1 MSKKNI
7 SLYLWEELKK
17 LHPPKN
23 TDDSKDSQAFESW
36 IKKGINDNAIQWARD
51 FAKHLTNKNFD
62 RKTVEKFQRNENLKK
77 KEREEILNL
86 EFNDD
91 HTLKYNN
98 KKKQYFTRQTLSTS
112 KLRKFFGA
120 VKKIQ
125 VSGKFEEDEYRA
137 FKLLM
142 PKLAYDVGREKN
154 KQHKIVDFYFAI
166 KEMSDQVE
174 NPAIAQDK
182 KEPQKQ
188 FKNFVELLES
198 IVAYFKA
205 YENQIALEEENDD
218 EK

>member
-1 MSKKNI
+1 MNKKNI
-7 SLYLWEELKK
+7 SLYLWEEFKK
-17 LHPPKN
+17 LHPPRN
-23 TDDSKDSQAFESW
+23 PNDSNDFESW
-36 IKKGINDNAIQWARD
+36 IKNGLNDNAIQWARD
-51 FAKHLTNKNFD
+51 FAKHLTNKNYD
-62 RKTVEKFQRNENLKK
+62 RKTADKFQRNEELEK

-86 EFNDD
+86 EFKDY
-91 HTLKYNN
+91 HTLKYDNR
-98 KKKQYFTRQTLSTS
+98 KEQYFPRQTLSTS

-125 VSGKFEEDEYRA
+125 VAGKFEEDEYRA

-174 NPAIAQDK
+174 NPATAQNK
-182 KEPQKQ
+182 EEPQKQ

-205 YENQIALEEENDD
+205 YENHIMLEEE
-218 EK
+218 K